1 MAPARPD
8 RLPKSKPRIEHRVRH
23 AMRHQ
28 KKTIKLGRTAEHR
41 KALLANQVCSL
52 IEHQRIK
59 TTLAKAKAVRPLAER
74 MVTLGKNGSIH
85 ARRTA
90 FATLR
95 QKNAVKKLFEDIA
108 PRSAERN
115 GGYTR
120 IVKLG
125 QRKSDSAQM
134 AFIEWVDMAEVVEE
148 KPAEQKKAK
157 KKEAEARPKQTEPNR
172 TARERAASKQEAPDA
187 EETQPAEAS
196 PSTEEAKPKKRRW
209 FGRKSDSDK

>member
-1 MAPARPD
+1 MAPARAD
-8 RLPKSKPRIEHRVRH
+8 RLPKSKPRIEDRVRH
-23 AMRHQ
+23 PMRHQ

-74 MVTLGKNGSIH
+74 MVTLGKKGTIH

-95 QKNAVKKLFEDIA
+95 QKNAVRKLFDDIA

-125 QRKSDSAQM
+125 QRKSDSAPL
-134 AFIEWVDMAEVVEE
+134 AFIEWVDMAEVVET
-148 KPAEQKKAK
+148 KPAEEKKARRK
-157 KKEAEARPKQTEPNR
+157 KAEPKPTEPERAEPKGEEPAATEQEPVEAPEPAEEPKQ
-172 TARERAASKQEAPDA
+172 
-187 EETQPAEAS
+187 
-196 PSTEEAKPKKRRW
+196 KKRRW
-209 FGRKSDSDK
+209 LGRKS

>member
-1 MAPARPD
+1 MALLRMLRP
-8 RLPKSKPRIEHRVRH
+8 LAKSKRLCECRVPLR
-23 AMRHQ
+23 MRHQ

-41 KALLANQVCSL
+41 RALLANQVCAL
-52 IEHQRIK
+52 IQHQRIT

-85 ARRTA
+85 SRRTA
-90 FATLR
+90 LAVLR
-95 QKNAVKKLFEDIA
+95 QKNAVKKLFDDIA

-120 IVKLG
+120 IIKLG
-125 QRKSDSAQM
+125 QRKSDSAAM

-157 KKEAEARPKQTEPNR
+157 KKEAEPRPKQTEPQR
-172 TARERAASKQEAPDA
+172 TEPERAESKKEEPVA

-196 PSTEEAKPKKRRW
+196 PSTEEAKTKKRRW
-209 FGRKSDSDK
+209 FGRKSD